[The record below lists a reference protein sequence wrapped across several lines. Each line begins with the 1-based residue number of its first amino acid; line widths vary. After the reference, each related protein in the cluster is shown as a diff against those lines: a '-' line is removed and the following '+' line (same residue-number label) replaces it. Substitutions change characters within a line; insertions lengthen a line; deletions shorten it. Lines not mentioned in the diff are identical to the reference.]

1 MLENVPLLEEED
13 TEGTG
18 EVSDKME
25 DEEEGII
32 GVNPADTKEAGVKLL
47 EVSVY
52 YIHTCMYVRIM
63 CVSIYISVLQ

>member
-1 MLENVPLLEEED
+1 MLESVPLLEEED

-18 EVSDKME
+18 EVGDKME

-52 YIHTCMYVRIM
+52 ILTYLYVHTYV
-63 CVSIYISVLQ
+63 CVCVYT